1 MKTNKHVNRS
11 VVTGAIAFLLMGLS
25 LQGEALGQA
34 HPATAQ
40 GASAASCTVPSSPTN
55 PAEARKAASSCLR
68 EGFNNKDTDHRIQ
81 AVYALGTLGVQPDTV
96 PLIESALQDKD
107 SSVRMAAAKTLGD
120 MQAFQSIPSLQAAL
134 DDQSA
139 AVSFAAAQALWR
151 MGDKSGTSILVQVL
165 AGKRSV
171 SSGLVQSQSHE
182 FQEKLRDPASLTEF
196 GATTA
201 AGALVP
207 GAGFGV
213 AAVKELVS
221 DKNAGARAVSATLLS
236 SGTDS
241 DNRAILER
249 ALNDKNWV
257 VRAAAAD
264 ALGHTGD
271 SSDID
276 KLMPLLNNGHP
287 TVKYRAAAAI
297 VRLTALSAFWQ
308 LRRPVYQRDIRQI
321 EIWDQQSNALLEQI
335 NDEIAKA
342 ATSNGS
348 ILDSLQ
354 PTEIEPAANLR

>member
-1 MKTNKHVNRS
+1 MKTNKYVNRS
-11 VVTGAIAFLLMGLS
+11 VVTGAIAFLLMGLW

-40 GASAASCTVPSSPTN
+40 GASAASCSVPTSPTN
-55 PAEARKAASSCLR
+55 PAEARTAASSCLR
-68 EGFNNKDTDHRIQ
+68 EGLNNKDTDHRIQ

-96 PLIESALQDKD
+96 PLIELALEDKD
-107 SSVRMAAAKTLGD
+107 SSVRMAAAKSLGD

-151 MGDKSGTSILVQVL
+151 MDDRSGTSILVQVL
-165 AGKRSV
+165 AGERNV
-171 SSGLVQSQSHE
+171 SFGLMQSQSHDMY
-182 FQEKLRDPASLTEF
+182 EKLHDPTSMAEF

-201 AGALVP
+201 AGSFFP

-213 AAVKELVS
+213 AAVKKLAS

-241 DNRAILER
+241 DDRAILER

-257 VRAAAAD
+257 VRAAAAE
-264 ALGHTGD
+264 ALGHAGD

-276 KLMPLLNNGHP
+276 KLMPMLDNG
-287 TVKYRAAAAI
+287 
-297 VRLTALSAFWQ
+297 
-308 LRRPVYQRDIRQI
+308 
-321 EIWDQQSNALLEQI
+321 
-335 NDEIAKA
+335 
-342 ATSNGS
+342 
-348 ILDSLQ
+348 
-354 PTEIEPAANLR
+354 